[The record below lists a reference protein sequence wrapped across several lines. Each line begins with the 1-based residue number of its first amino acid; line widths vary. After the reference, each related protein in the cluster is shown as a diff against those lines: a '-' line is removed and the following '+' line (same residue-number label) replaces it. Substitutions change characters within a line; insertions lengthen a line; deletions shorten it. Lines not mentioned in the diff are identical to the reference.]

1 MISPTIFRA
10 YDIRGVVDRELTEE
24 AVRSVGQALAGQ
36 VLDAGLNKVC
46 VGRDGRLSGP
56 RLQNAL
62 AEGLMAGGCDV
73 IDVGQVPTPLLYFA
87 NHVLETGC
95 GVVVTGSH
103 NPPDYNG
110 LKMVVA
116 GTTLAESSIQALLS
130 AIETGAL
137 PTGSGTLAS
146 EDVQPAYLDRITSDV
161 KLARPLKVVV
171 DCGNGVT
178 GGIAPQLLSA
188 LGCEIVEL
196 FTEVDG
202 NFPNHHP
209 DPSKPENLR
218 DLIRVVAEQQADIGL
233 AFDGDG
239 DRVGVVTPQGD
250 VVFPD
255 RLMMLFA
262 RDLLTRD
269 PGATIL
275 YDVKCTRH
283 LPEVIA
289 EAGGKPVMCRTG
301 HSLVKAEM
309 KARKAAL
316 AGEMSGHIFF
326 GERWYGFD
334 DGLYGA
340 CRLLEIIS
348 KDSRPV
354 QQIFDDL
361 PDAVN
366 TPELHIEMAE
376 GEPHALVP
384 KLIAAAEFPGAEVS
398 TLDGIRVDF
407 ADGFG
412 LARPSNT
419 TPVMVLRFEGDSEAA
434 LQRIVGE
441 FEALFKKVVPAVAFP
456 DWHG

>member
-1 MISPTIFRA
+1 LITPTIFRA
-10 YDIRGVVDRELTEE
+10 YDIRGVVDQDLTEE
-24 AVRSVGQALAGQ
+24 AARLIGQALAGQ
-36 VLDAGLNKVC
+36 VRAAGLKEVA

-56 RLQNAL
+56 RLQQAL
-62 AEGLMAGGCDV
+62 MAGLMAGGCDV
-73 IDVGQVPTPLLYFA
+73 IDVGQVPTPVLYFA
-87 NHVLETGC
+87 THHLGTGS

-110 LKMVVA
+110 LKMVVN
-116 GTTLAESSIQALLS
+116 GTTLAESAIQQLRS
-130 AIETGAL
+130 DIEAGEL
-137 PTGSGTLAS
+137 PTGTGQLRS
-146 EDVQPAYLDRITSDV
+146 EDVLPAYRQRIVGDTVLS
-161 KLARPLKVVV
+161 RGLKVVV

-178 GGIAPQLLSA
+178 GDIAPALIRE
-188 LGCEIVEL
+188 LGCDVVEL

-209 DPSKPENLR
+209 DPSKPENLV
-218 DLIRVVAEQQADIGL
+218 DLIAAVAEHEADLGL

-239 DRVGVVTPQGD
+239 DRVGVVTPTGD
-250 VVFPD
+250 VIWPD
-255 RLMMLFA
+255 RLMMMFA
-262 RDLLTRD
+262 RDLLQRN

-283 LPEVIA
+283 LPAVIKQ
-289 EAGGKPVMCRTG
+289 AGGNPVMCRTG
-301 HSLVKAEM
+301 HSLVKAEL
-309 KARKAAL
+309 KAQKAAL

-354 QQIFDDL
+354 QALFDEL

-376 GEPHALVP
+376 GEPHALIP
-384 KLIAAAEFPGAEVS
+384 KLIEAANFDDAQVA

-407 ADGFG
+407 SDGFG
-412 LARPSNT
+412 LARASNT
-419 TPVMVLRFEGDSEAA
+419 TPVMVLRFEGDDQAA
-434 LQRIVGE
+434 LERITGQFRDLFQR
-441 FEALFKKVVPAVAFP
+441 VVPEIDFP
-456 DWHG
+456 L

>member
-1 MISPTIFRA
+1 MITPTIFRA
-10 YDIRGVVDRELTEE
+10 YDIRGVVDEDLTE
-24 AVRSVGQALAGQ
+24 AAAGLIGRALAAQ
-36 VLDAGLNKVC
+36 VLDAGLTRIA

-62 AEGLMAGGCDV
+62 MEGLAAAGCEV
-73 IDVGQVPTPLLYFA
+73 VDVGQVPTPVLYFA
-87 NHVLETGC
+87 THHLDTGC

-103 NPPDYNG
+103 NPPNYNG

-116 GTTLAESSIQALLS
+116 GTTLAESAIQKLRRD
-130 AIETGAL
+130 IENDQLPGGA
-137 PTGSGTLAS
+137 GTRVS
-146 EDVQPAYLDRITSDV
+146 EEVLPAYQQRITGDI

-178 GGIAPQLLSA
+178 GDLAPALLRE
-188 LGCEIVEL
+188 LGCEVVEL

-209 DPSKPENLR
+209 DPSKPENLV
-218 DLIRVVAEQQADIGL
+218 DLIATVAESGADLGL

-239 DRVGVVTPQGD
+239 DRVGVVTPAGE
-250 VVFPD
+250 VIWPD

-262 RDLLTRD
+262 RDLLQRN

-283 LPEVIA
+283 LPQVI
-289 EAGGKPVMCRTG
+289 EQAGGNPVMCRTG

-309 KARKAAL
+309 KAREAAL

-340 CRLLEIIS
+340 SRLLEIIS
-348 KDSRPV
+348 KDTRPV
-354 QQIFDDL
+354 QAIFDEL
-361 PDAVN
+361 PNALN

-376 GEPHALVP
+376 GEPHAMIPDLV
-384 KLIAAAEFPGAEVS
+384 KAADFAEASVS
-398 TLDGIRVDF
+398 TLDGLRVDF

-412 LARPSNT
+412 LARASNT
-419 TPVMVLRFEGDSEAA
+419 TPVMVLRFEGDDSAA
-434 LQRIVGE
+434 LERIVSE
-441 FEALFKKVVPAVAFP
+441 FRQLFQRVAPHLQFP
-456 DWHG
+456 L

>member
-1 MISPTIFRA
+1 LITPTIFRA
-10 YDIRGVVDRELTEE
+10 YDIRGVVDQDLTE
-24 AVRSVGQALAGQ
+24 AAARLIGQALAGQ
-36 VLDAGLNKVC
+36 VQAAGLKQMA

-56 RLQNAL
+56 RLQQAL
-62 AEGLMAGGCDV
+62 MEGLLAGGCDV
-73 IDVGQVPTPLLYFA
+73 IDVGQVPTPVLYFA
-87 NHVLETGC
+87 THHLATGC

-110 LKMVVA
+110 LKMVVN
-116 GTTLAESSIQALLS
+116 GITLAESAIQQLRTD
-130 AIETGAL
+130 IETGQL
-137 PTGSGTLAS
+137 PTGEGQLLG
-146 EDVQPAYLDRITSDV
+146 EDVLPAYRQRITNDIV
-161 KLARPLKVVV
+161 LGRALKIVV

-178 GGIAPQLLSA
+178 GDVAPALLRE
-188 LGCEIVEL
+188 LGCEVVEL

-209 DPSKPENLR
+209 DPSKPENLV
-218 DLIRVVAEQQADIGL
+218 DLIATVADHQADLGL

-239 DRVGVVTPQGD
+239 DRVGVVTPTGD
-250 VVFPD
+250 VIWPD
-255 RLMMLFA
+255 RLMMMFA
-262 RDLLTRD
+262 RDLLQRN

-283 LPEVIA
+283 LPAVIA
-289 EAGGKPVMCRTG
+289 AAGGHPVMCRTG

-309 KARKAAL
+309 KAQKAAL

-354 QQIFDDL
+354 QALFDEL
-361 PDAVN
+361 PNAVN
-366 TPELHIEMAE
+366 TPELHIEMKE
-376 GEPHALVP
+376 GEPHALIP
-384 KLIAAAEFPGAEVS
+384 KLVQSADFPDAEVA

-407 ADGFG
+407 SDGFG
-412 LARPSNT
+412 LARASNT
-419 TPVMVLRFEGDSEAA
+419 TPVMVLRFEGDDQAA
-434 LQRIVGE
+434 LERITGQFRELFQR
-441 FEALFKKVVPAVAFP
+441 VAPQVKFP
-456 DWHG
+456 L

>member
-1 MISPTIFRA
+1 LITPTIFRA
-10 YDIRGVVDRELTEE
+10 YDIRGVVDQDLTE
-24 AVRSVGQALAGQ
+24 AAARLIGQALAGQ
-36 VLDAGLNKVC
+36 VQAAGLKQMA

-56 RLQNAL
+56 RLQQAL
-62 AEGLMAGGCDV
+62 MEGLLAGGCDV
-73 IDVGQVPTPLLYFA
+73 IDVGQVPTPVLYFA
-87 NHVLETGC
+87 THHLATGC

-110 LKMVVA
+110 LKMVVN
-116 GTTLAESSIQALLS
+116 GITLAESAIQQLRTD
-130 AIETGAL
+130 IETGQL
-137 PTGSGTLAS
+137 PTGEGQLLG
-146 EDVQPAYLDRITSDV
+146 EDVLPAYRQRITNDIV
-161 KLARPLKVVV
+161 LGRALKIVV

-178 GGIAPQLLSA
+178 GDVAPALLRE
-188 LGCEIVEL
+188 LGCEVVEL

-209 DPSKPENLR
+209 DPSKPENLV
-218 DLIRVVAEQQADIGL
+218 DLIATVADHQADLGL

-239 DRVGVVTPQGD
+239 DRVGVVTPTGD
-250 VVFPD
+250 VIWPD
-255 RLMMLFA
+255 RLMMMFA
-262 RDLLTRD
+262 RDLLQRN

-283 LPEVIA
+283 LPAVIA
-289 EAGGKPVMCRTG
+289 AAGGHPVMCRTG

-309 KARKAAL
+309 KAQKAAL

-354 QQIFDDL
+354 QALFDEL
-361 PDAVN
+361 PNAVN
-366 TPELHIEMAE
+366 TPELHIEMKE
-376 GEPHALVP
+376 GEPHALIP
-384 KLIAAAEFPGAEVS
+384 KLVQSADFPDAEVA

-407 ADGFG
+407 SDGFG
-412 LARPSNT
+412 LARASNT
-419 TPVMVLRFEGDSEAA
+419 TPVMVLRFEGDDQAA
-434 LQRIVGE
+434 LERITRQFRELFQR
-441 FEALFKKVVPAVAFP
+441 VAPQVKFP
-456 DWHG
+456 L

>member
-1 MISPTIFRA
+1 MITPTIFRA
-10 YDIRGVVDRELTEE
+10 YDIRGVVDEGLTEE
-24 AVRSVGQALAGQ
+24 AVRLIGQALAGQ
-36 VLDAGLNKVC
+36 VLAAGLKQLA

-56 RLQNAL
+56 RLQKAL
-62 AEGLMAGGCDV
+62 MEGLMAGGCDV
-73 IDVGQVPTPLLYFA
+73 IDVGQVPTPVLYFA
-87 NHVLETGC
+87 THHLETGS

-103 NPPDYNG
+103 NPPNYNG
-110 LKMVVA
+110 LKMVVN
-116 GTTLAESSIQALLS
+116 GTTLAESAIQQLRS
-130 AIETGAL
+130 DIETNQM
-137 PTGSGTLAS
+137 PSGEGKMLS
-146 EDVQPAYLDRITSDV
+146 EDVMPAYQQRITADIELKRS
-161 KLARPLKVVV
+161 LKVVV

-178 GGIAPQLLSA
+178 GDVAPALLRE
-188 LGCEIVEL
+188 LGCEVVEL

-209 DPSKPENLR
+209 DPSKPENLV
-218 DLIRVVAEQQADIGL
+218 DLIAAVAEHQADLGL

-239 DRVGVVTPQGD
+239 DRVGVVTPTGD
-250 VVFPD
+250 VIWPD

-262 RDLLTRD
+262 RDLLQRI

-283 LPEVIA
+283 LPEVIEA
-289 EAGGKPVMCRTG
+289 AGGEAVMCRTG

-316 AGEMSGHIFF
+316 AGEVSGHIFF

-348 KDSRPV
+348 KDLRPV
-354 QQIFDDL
+354 QTLFDEL

-366 TPELHIEMAE
+366 TPELHIEMNE
-376 GEPHALVP
+376 GEPHALIP
-384 KLIAAAEFPGAEVS
+384 QLIAAADFGDARVS

-412 LARPSNT
+412 LARASNT
-419 TPVMVLRFEGDSEAA
+419 TPVMVLRFEGDDQAA
-434 LQRIVGE
+434 LDRIVSE
-441 FEALFKKVVPAVAFP
+441 YRELFAQVAPQVQFP
-456 DWHG
+456 L

>member
-1 MISPTIFRA
+1 MITPTIFRA
-10 YDIRGVVDRELTEE
+10 YDIRGVVDEDLTE
-24 AVRSVGQALAGQ
+24 AAAGLIGRALAAQ
-36 VLDAGLNKVC
+36 VLDAGLTRIA

-62 AEGLMAGGCDV
+62 MEGLAAAGCEV
-73 IDVGQVPTPLLYFA
+73 VDVGQVPTPVLYFA
-87 NHVLETGC
+87 THHLDTGC

-103 NPPDYNG
+103 NPPNYNG

-116 GTTLAESSIQALLS
+116 GTTLAESAIQKLRRD
-130 AIETGAL
+130 IENDRLPGGA
-137 PTGSGTLAS
+137 GTRVS
-146 EDVQPAYLDRITSDV
+146 EEVLPAYQQRITGDI

-178 GGIAPQLLSA
+178 GDLAPALLRE
-188 LGCEIVEL
+188 LGCEVVEL

-209 DPSKPENLR
+209 DPSKPENLV
-218 DLIRVVAEQQADIGL
+218 DLIATVAESGADLGL

-239 DRVGVVTPQGD
+239 DRVGVVTPAGE
-250 VVFPD
+250 VIWPD

-262 RDLLTRD
+262 RDLLQRN

-283 LPEVIA
+283 LPQVI
-289 EAGGKPVMCRTG
+289 EQAGGNPVMCRTG

-309 KARKAAL
+309 KAREAAL

-340 CRLLEIIS
+340 SRLLEIIS
-348 KDSRPV
+348 KDARPV
-354 QQIFDDL
+354 QAIFDEL
-361 PDAVN
+361 PNALN

-376 GEPHALVP
+376 GEPHAMIPDLV
-384 KLIAAAEFPGAEVS
+384 KAADFAEASVS
-398 TLDGIRVDF
+398 TLDGLRVDF

-412 LARPSNT
+412 LARASNT
-419 TPVMVLRFEGDSEAA
+419 TPVMVLRFEGDDAAA
-434 LQRIVGE
+434 LERIVSE
-441 FEALFKKVVPAVAFP
+441 FRQLFQRVAPHLQFP
-456 DWHG
+456 L

>member
-1 MISPTIFRA
+1 MITPTIFRA
-10 YDIRGVVDRELTEE
+10 YDIRGVVDQDLTEQ
-24 AVRSVGQALAGQ
+24 AARLIGQALAGQ
-36 VLDAGLNKVC
+36 VLAAGLTQMI

-56 RLQNAL
+56 RLQQAL
-62 AEGLMAGGCDV
+62 MGGLMAGGCDV
-73 IDVGQVPTPLLYFA
+73 IDVGQVPTPVLYFA
-87 NHVLETGC
+87 THYLATGC

-110 LKMVVA
+110 LKMVVD
-116 GTTLAESSIQALLS
+116 GTTLAESAIQQLRTD
-130 AIETGAL
+130 IESGQL
-137 PTGSGTLAS
+137 PTGEGKLSS
-146 EDVQPAYLDRITSDV
+146 HDVLPAYQQRITGDV
-161 KLARPLKVVV
+161 VLKRGLKVAV

-178 GGIAPQLLSA
+178 GDIAPA
-188 LGCEIVEL
+188 LIRELGAEVIEL

-209 DPSKPENLR
+209 DPSKPENLV
-218 DLIRVVAEQQADIGL
+218 DLIAAVAQHRCDLGL

-239 DRVGVVTPQGD
+239 DRVGVVTSTGD
-250 VVFPD
+250 VIWPD
-255 RLMMLFA
+255 RLMMMFA
-262 RDLLTRD
+262 RDLLQRN

-283 LPEVIA
+283 LPAVIA
-289 EAGGKPVMCRTG
+289 AAGGNPVKCRTG

-309 KARKAAL
+309 KTQKAAL

-334 DGLYGA
+334 DGLYSA

-354 QQIFDDL
+354 QALFDEL
-361 PDAVN
+361 PNAVN

-376 GEPHALVP
+376 GEPHALIP
-384 KLIAAAEFPGAEVS
+384 KLIEGADFADAEIA

-407 ADGFG
+407 SDGFG
-412 LARPSNT
+412 LARASNT
-419 TPVMVLRFEGDSEAA
+419 TPVMVLRFEGDDQAA
-434 LQRIVGE
+434 LERITGQ
-441 FEALFKKVVPAVAFP
+441 FRDLFKQVAPQVKFP
-456 DWHG
+456 L